1 MIAPVITETN
11 VVAVAR
17 RHPRGTLSCSMTV
30 CQHASL
36 PAHVGRRIRSTA
48 SLRACRDA
56 RDTSMSTMLFY
67 LQLGPIG
74 RCWTAS
80 ALRGWRYGVRERLL
94 GRTTT
99 RVPGARTRGGCPRP
113 VSAEEAARSVGLRT
127 GPPPSGPRSSARD
140 RPRHRRQ
147 PHSVSRRRQPRHASD
162 SRPRALRGRLGY
174 NFSGTFQRR
183 SFC

>member
-1 MIAPVITETN
+1 MIARVTTKTN

-48 SLRACRDA
+48 SLRACRHA
-56 RDTSMSTMLFY
+56 RDTSMSTMLFF

-74 RCWTAS
+74 RCWAAS
-80 ALRGWRYGVRERLL
+80 ALRGWRYGDGERPL
-94 GRTTT
+94 GRAAT

-113 VSAEEAARSVGLRT
+113 VSAKR
-127 GPPPSGPRSSARD
+127 GPGQLACERDIPPSPTHASRIKD
-140 RPRHRRQ
+140 PW
-147 PHSVSRRRQPRHASD
+147 SRRIATTRSMARE
-162 SRPRALRGRLGY
+162 
-174 NFSGTFQRR
+174 RR
-183 SFC
+183 ETSTESVMGCSEGLAEDA